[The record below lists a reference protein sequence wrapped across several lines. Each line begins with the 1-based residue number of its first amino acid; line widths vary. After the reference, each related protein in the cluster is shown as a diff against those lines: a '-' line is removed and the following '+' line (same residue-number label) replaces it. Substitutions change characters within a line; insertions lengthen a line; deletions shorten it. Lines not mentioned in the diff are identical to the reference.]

1 MIVRDDG
8 KAMDRRKFFGALG
21 GASGVA
27 VAVVVSPL
35 TATVAEAYDPGAGE
49 TKTRYRETEH
59 VKAFYRS
66 SGYETLKK

>member
-1 MIVRDDG
+1 MPQEDR
-8 KAMDRRKFFGALG
+8 KAMDRRRFFGALG
-21 GASGVA
+21 GATSAAVA
-27 VAVVVSPL
+27 VAVSPL
-35 TATVAEAYDPGAGE
+35 AATPAEAYAPGAGE